1 MYILFNNPHFNRT
14 TVIKMVGKCVE
25 SIEEKKSVDGEK
37 ITLAQ
42 SLFKMLQNLDYDL
55 QILLQETRPGA
66 YTISS
71 QLGNRKQDGLP
82 NMVDD
87 L

>member
-37 ITLAQ
+37 ITPAQ

-55 QILLQETRPGA
+55 QTLLQGVHYFEPGRKIGNKMAYQTR
-66 YTISS
+66 
-71 QLGNRKQDGLP
+71 
-82 NMVDD
+82 
-87 L
+87 